1 MKRNLIR
8 IGYIGAGSI
17 GSLFGGYIANVRS
30 EESEIKTFFFCT
42 KEHAETINQSGLKII
57 KNQEVI
63 ESRNIR
69 AYPDG
74 EIIEDKIKT
83 ESSFSFDFMFLTTK
97 AYDLE
102 KAIKQYKNLIEVSKW
117 LVILQNGIG
126 NEEIASKYILKSKL
140 IRAVTTNGAFLKEPG
155 IILHTGDGIT
165 KIGFPFLKDIEGKK
179 SGCENAYKDLENL
192 KRILESASFE
202 TEIVDDVIKESWE
215 KVFVNVGINAFGAL
229 TRLPNGVLL
238 DFDEIKSLM
247 GEAIHEAIDIAKVM
261 NIKISNKDYVAYTLN
276 IAKKTS
282 LNKNSMLQDILN
294 GKKTEIDF
302 INGRVLKYAQDFGMK
317 VPINTLLTYL
327 IKGLER
333 SFD

>member
-1 MKRNLIR
+1 MKRNHIR

-17 GSLFGGYIANVRS
+17 GSLFGGYIANVQS
-30 EESEIKTFFFCT
+30 EETEIETIFFCT
-42 KEHAETINQSGLKII
+42 KEHAEKINQSGLKII
-57 KNQEVI
+57 KNQEVK
-63 ESRNIR
+63 ETRNIR
-69 AYPDG
+69 AYPD
-74 EIIEDKIKT
+74 EKVLEDKIRK
-83 ESSFSFDFMFLTTK
+83 EPSFGFDFMFLTTK

-126 NEEIASKYILKSKL
+126 NEDIAGKYILKSKL

-155 IILHTGDGIT
+155 KILHTGDGIT
-165 KIGFPFLKDIEGKK
+165 KIGFPFLKNSKVKK
-179 SGCENAYKDLENL
+179 EDFENAYKDLENL
-192 KRILESASFE
+192 KGILESASFE

-238 DFDEIKSLM
+238 DFDEMKSLM
-247 GEAIHEAIDIAKVM
+247 GEAINEATNIAKVM
-261 NIKISNKDYVAYTLN
+261 NIEILDKDYVAYTLQ

-282 LNKNSMLQDILN
+282 QNKNSMLQDILN
-294 GKKTEIDF
+294 GKQTEIDF
-302 INGRVLKYAQDFGMK
+302 INGRVIKYAQDLGMK

-333 SFD
+333 SFN